1 MAILK
6 CCRLF
11 LTPWLRYN
19 LWLHMIYE
27 LVFECFRR
35 EPLGLGDMIRGEN
48 IDLYLT
54 DLLDI
59 VEGTFKI
66 LFVVNYTT
74 ITIYVYI
81 NLEIVL

>member
-1 MAILK
+1 
-6 CCRLF
+6 
-11 LTPWLRYN
+11 
-19 LWLHMIYE
+19 MIYE